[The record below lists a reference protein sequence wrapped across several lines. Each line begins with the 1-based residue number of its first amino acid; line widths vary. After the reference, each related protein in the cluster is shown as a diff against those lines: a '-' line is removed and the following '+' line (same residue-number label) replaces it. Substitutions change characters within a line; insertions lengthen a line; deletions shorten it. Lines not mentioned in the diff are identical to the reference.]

1 MQNQYEVRHWYGFFL
16 ALTTAVMWGVLP
28 VFLKLALQK
37 MDPVTITWYRFMVAA
52 LFVFMVLLRQKK
64 IPTVTH
70 LGGKQAK
77 WLFIAS
83 AGLIINYVFYL
94 KGLDY
99 LNPETAQVLIQLA
112 PFLVMLGGIFLYKEK
127 FSRLEW
133 LGAFTL
139 FSGMLLFFNNR
150 LDELLTSVNRYSLG
164 VLMIVFAAVTWAV
177 YGLLQKQ
184 LLKSMNAKQLTLI
197 MYTAGVVVLLPFS
210 GLTAVFDMNTLQLLA
225 LLFCCANTIV
235 GYGAF
240 TEAMAVWHA
249 SKVSAVIA
257 LAPLVTIFSMS
268 VAVKFWPQYFAQS
281 DINTLA
287 YVGAALVMLGSIMA
301 SMGKARPGVKAK

>member
-16 ALTTAVMWGVLP
+16 ALTTAIMWGVLP

-52 LFVFMVLLRQKK
+52 LFVFLLLLRQNKL
-64 IPTVTH
+64 PSLAQ
-70 LGGKQAK
+70 LGGQQAR

-83 AGLIINYVFYL
+83 AGLIVNYVFYL

-133 LGAFTL
+133 LGAFIL

-164 VLMIVFAAVTWAV
+164 VLMIILAAVTWAV
-177 YGLLQKQ
+177 YGLLQKR

-210 GLTAVFDMNTLQLLA
+210 TLFTVLEMNQLQFLA
-225 LLFCCANTIV
+225 LLFCCANTII

-268 VAVKFWPQYFAQS
+268 LAVKFWPQYFAQS
-281 DINTLA
+281 DINLLA
-287 YVGAALVMLGSIMA
+287 YVGAGLVMLGSILA